1 MSAADQ
7 QLITELIR
15 ERDALDALV
24 NDLTGRMVA
33 AEAERDQFRSQA
45 ALFQRGVVEAEQ
57 ARDEAVAQI
66 DAHLNLCG
74 AAPMTTVDEDGRAW
88 RLSAHGAWLTKRNPD
103 GSLHCNHSDREFC
116 TRDHDTEITYRLVPI
131 EDAPSE
137 GEGE

>member
-131 EDAPSE
+131 EDAP
-137 GEGE
+137 